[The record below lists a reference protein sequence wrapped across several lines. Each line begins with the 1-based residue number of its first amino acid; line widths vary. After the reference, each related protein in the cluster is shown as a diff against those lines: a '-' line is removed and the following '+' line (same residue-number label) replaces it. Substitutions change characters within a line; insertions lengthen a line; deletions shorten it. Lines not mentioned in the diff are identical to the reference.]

1 MLQLK
6 TWSSQI
12 NRVVQLHLSEKVS
25 FDGNSKE
32 LREVTIVDLGEEQRK
47 HPCTGLEAGVC
58 VKPR

>member
-12 NRVVQLHLSEKVS
+12 NRVVKLDLSEKVS

-32 LREVTIVDLGEEQRK
+32 LREVTIADLGEGQRK

>member
-12 NRVVQLHLSEKVS
+12 NRVVRLDVSEKVS

-32 LREVTIVDLGEEQRK
+32 LREVTIVELGEEQRK
-47 HPCTGLEAGVC
+47 RPSIGLEAGVC